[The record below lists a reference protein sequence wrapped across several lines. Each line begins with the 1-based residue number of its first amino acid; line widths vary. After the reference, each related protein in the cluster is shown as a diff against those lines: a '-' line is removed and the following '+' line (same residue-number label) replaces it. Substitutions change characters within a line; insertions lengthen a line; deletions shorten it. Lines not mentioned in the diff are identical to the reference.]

1 MISAAIHCLF
11 ASCQKKRWHTSR
23 FAHKNEKETDKHLVT
38 MRRIAKI
45 KTRKYLTKPLARLAY
60 LKITPTWLK
69 INEKYRHLDNLL

>member
-1 MISAAIHCLF
+1 
-11 ASCQKKRWHTSR
+11 
-23 FAHKNEKETDKHLVT
+23 